1 MSGRLFAVIVTATL
15 LACVGCSQTP
25 PSPAAIKS
33 SPAPQGAVIENNGQL
48 LSRFELSAI
57 VLPGGKV
64 GSGHL
69 VNAAERE
76 FRAKLTTKLRHYLGE
91 KPVTV
96 AVRDLSTGITY
107 TYNPRLRVATA
118 SVVKVEILI
127 GLLLKAQQAHRR
139 LTTTEKALAIR
150 MIEHSD
156 NDAATALY
164 NRVGGA
170 DGMAWTGRKLAL
182 KNTNPGP
189 PGYWGAT
196 TTSATDQIT
205 ILAALTTTKTP
216 LTTTNRRYVLHLMSN
231 VTPGQDWGVSAA
243 ASRHDTIALKNGWLA
258 RDADGGRWT
267 VNSIG
272 KVGNLLIAVLSSG
285 NSTMTAGVHT
295 VEHVAAT
302 VAGQIRPAPA
312 E

>member
-1 MSGRLFAVIVTATL
+1 MRKAVTCGV
-15 LACVGCSQTP
+15 LA
-25 PSPAAIKS
+25 
-33 SPAPQGAVIENNGQL
+33 GAMLVAGIQ
-48 LSRFELSAI
+48 
-57 VLPGGKV
+57 P
-64 GSGHL
+64 
-69 VNAAERE
+69 VNAADRE

-107 TYNPRLRVATA
+107 VYNPRLRVATA

-139 LTTTEKALAIR
+139 LTTTEKALAVR

-170 DGMAWTGRKLAL
+170 DAMAWTGRKLAL
-182 KNTNPGP
+182 KNTTPGP

-243 ASRHDTIALKNGWLA
+243 AEKAGKASKHDTIALKNGWLA

-267 VNSIG
+267 INSIG

-295 VEHVAAT
+295 VEHVAAI
-302 VAGQIRPAPA
+302 VAGALP
-312 E
+312 